1 MNHGGA
7 QNVTTNIP
15 EISPALR
22 EWTEKLA
29 LNHGSAVNRV
39 YAALMSIKPYAD
51 QDSPTKLDT
60 RNSITW
66 SVKLWFDTL
75 LSGSAP
81 SAEEFEAFRDFG
93 RRRVHVTAQTP
104 TTPVLA
110 AKVELLNTAL
120 EQQFHQRGCRL
131 VPSWSHA
138 GLCPHAEARRPARS
152 VARAAAA

>member
-1 MNHGGA
+1 M
-7 QNVTTNIP
+7 TTNIP

-60 RNSITW
+60 RNSIIW

-81 SAEEFEAFRDFG
+81 SEEELEAFREFG
-93 RRRVHVTAQTP
+93 RRRVYQGVPLDVLLRAFRLGSRELWCFYTELDEKSDPLRDGMQTHFSKSKQSLAHVPQRIVSTSQGAR
-104 TTPVLA
+104 LA
-110 AKVELLNTAL
+110 RL
-120 EQQFHQRGCRL
+120 E
-131 VPSWSHA
+131 A
-138 GLCPHAEARRPARS
+138 
-152 VARAAAA
+152 